1 LATTLFLGGW
11 RAPFPISLIPGVNEG
26 WIPLIWF
33 FSKIAVFLFI
43 FIWIRGTLPRFRY
56 DQFMN
61 LGWKILI
68 PASLAWI
75 AIVAIT
81 RGLRNSL
88 DLPTGQTIAFLGLPL
103 IAVALAVFIADW
115 RKDIAEV
122 AKEELIVEIT
132 EVNPFAGGHPVPPLP
147 GQVLVEPNANKQ
159 GVLNG

>member
-1 LATTLFLGGW
+1 
-11 RAPFPISLIPGVNEG
+11 
-26 WIPLIWF
+26 
-33 FSKIAVFLFI
+33 
-43 FIWIRGTLPRFRY
+43 
-56 DQFMN
+56 MN

-115 RKDIAEV
+115 RKANAEV
-122 AKEELIVEIT
+122 AKEELNVEIT